1 MEGSKMNVL
10 GWIALVITTISVIVT
25 IGGAITKDEAKDR
38 FISALATVLAAP
50 TLIFLWY
57 TLLT

>member
-1 MEGSKMNVL
+1 MNVL